1 MKKRTLIL
9 ALTFLIPCAAMSYK
23 PAEEREFSDIAANGC
38 SNRKGDF
45 IIRGMI
51 SNATVDTV
59 VLSDPADARST
70 MSLMLPGRGPL
81 ARLKGVFTRSKHEAT
96 ETRLNE
102 LRNDRT
108 PVVVTLK
115 CRGDGTP
122 SARNISYVNDDGS
135 RESITF

>member
-1 MKKRTLIL
+1 MTKRTLIL
-9 ALTFLIPCAAMSYK
+9 ALMVAIPCAAMSYK

-51 SNATVDTV
+51 SNATEDTV

-81 ARLKGVFTRSKHEAT
+81 ARLKGVFTRSKHEAIK
-96 ETRLNE
+96 E
-102 LRNDRT
+102 LRNDRM

-115 CRGDGTP
+115 CCGDGTP
-122 SARNISYVNDDGS
+122 SARNISYVNEDGS
-135 RESITF
+135 RGSITF